1 LYQRK
6 AEVLAA
12 ASLSF
17 LPTHRMWGHPERN
30 EVKYIEIA
38 RLPSGMY
45 LLQPGYDMN
54 VVLLTANELLDL
66 FAWIAEHKADLEAE
80 TQRNEKE
87 A

>member
-1 LYQRK
+1 
-6 AEVLAA
+6 
-12 ASLSF
+12 
-17 LPTHRMWGHPERN
+17 MWGHPERN

>member
-1 LYQRK
+1 
-6 AEVLAA
+6 
-12 ASLSF
+12 
-17 LPTHRMWGHPERN
+17 MWGHPERN

-54 VVLLTANELLDL
+54 AVLLTANELLDL
-66 FAWIAEHKADLEAE
+66 FAWVEERKANLIEEAE
-80 TQRNEKE
+80 RSEKTE

>member
-1 LYQRK
+1 
-6 AEVLAA
+6 
-12 ASLSF
+12 
-17 LPTHRMWGHPERN
+17 M
-30 EVKYIEIA
+30 KYIEIA

>member
-1 LYQRK
+1 M
-6 AEVLAA
+6 LAA